1 MPIVAPDP
9 DTLGSPSEEEQ
20 DALAGLEYYQ
30 QWDSAYARI
39 QGTRPQTL
47 AYGLADSPAGQ
58 AAWII
63 EKFWSWMDCND
74 DPESVLSRDELLDN
88 VMLYWLNNAAGSSAR
103 IYWESFN
110 KVGQGLPHP
119 AFGHFPLSE
128 GKFSEPRNAGRGA
141 ASQTSGD
148 LTGQK
153 KGGHFAAMEC
163 PEHFISE
170 LRTSFATMSL
180 DA

>member
-1 MPIVAPDP
+1 M
-9 DTLGSPSEEEQ
+9 
-20 DALAGLEYYQ
+20 GL
-30 QWDSAYARI
+30 AYARI

-47 AYGLADSPAGQ
+47 AYGLADSAGQ

-110 KVGQGLPHP
+110 KVGQGPHP

-128 GKFSEPRNAGRGA
+128 GNFPNLGTLGA
-141 ASQTSGD
+141 AP
-148 LTGQK
+148 L
-153 KGGHFAAMEC
+153 HRPPA
-163 PEHFISE
+163 I
-170 LRTSFATMSL
+170 
-180 DA
+180 